1 MKPPRP
7 SELELQVLSVL
18 WERGPLSVREI
29 LDAMPDGK
37 QRAYTTILS
46 VLQVMEKKKLVSH
59 KRQGQ
64 SHVYHPL
71 VERQQVL
78 RPMFREMLRNV
89 FGGSPAQAVQYL
101 LDSSRP
107 DADELA
113 QIQQLIEDAA
123 RHNDPE
129 GDSR

>member
-1 MKPPRP
+1 MSSPRP

-18 WERGPLSVREI
+18 WQRGPLSVRDLLE
-29 LDAMPDGK
+29 AMPDGK

-59 KRQGQ
+59 ERQGQ

-78 RPMFREMLRNV
+78 QPMFRDLLRNV

-107 DADELA
+107 DADELS
-113 QIQQLIEDAA
+113 QIQQLIDDAA
-123 RHNDPE
+123 RR
-129 GDSR
+129 GDSEGESR